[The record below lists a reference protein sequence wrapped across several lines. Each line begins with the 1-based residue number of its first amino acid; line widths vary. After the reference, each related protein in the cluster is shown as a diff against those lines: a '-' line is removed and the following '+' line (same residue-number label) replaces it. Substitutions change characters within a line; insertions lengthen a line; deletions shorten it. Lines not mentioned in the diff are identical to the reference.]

1 MITKNKE
8 DIQTNKEGQEINA
21 NTNMTEM
28 LDWFGTDFKVTIL
41 KMLQSAVMNTLKHIL
56 KDRKFQQRNKKHK
69 EEPNKTSGTKNKL
82 IWVKH
87 YAESKQNEAKERV
100 SEL

>member
-8 DIQTNKEGQEINA
+8 DLQMNKERQEINA

-28 LDWFGTDFKVTIL
+28 LDLFDKDFKVTIL

-56 KDRKFQQRNKKHK
+56 KDRKFQQRNKKQRR
-69 EEPNKTSGTKNKL
+69 TK
-82 IWVKH
+82 
-87 YAESKQNEAKERV
+87 
-100 SEL
+100 

>member
-8 DIQTNKEGQEINA
+8 DLQMSKERQEINA

-28 LDWFGTDFKVTIL
+28 LDLFDKDFKVTIL

-56 KDRKFQQRNKKHK
+56 KDRKFQQRNKKQRR
-69 EEPNKTSGTKNKL
+69 TK
-82 IWVKH
+82 
-87 YAESKQNEAKERV
+87 
-100 SEL
+100 

>member
-8 DIQTNKEGQEINA
+8 DLQMNKEGQEINA

-28 LDWFGTDFKVTIL
+28 LDLFDKDFKVTIL

-56 KDRKFQQRNKKHK
+56 KDRKFQQRNKKQRR
-69 EEPNKTSGTKNKL
+69 TK
-82 IWVKH
+82 
-87 YAESKQNEAKERV
+87 
-100 SEL
+100 

>member
-8 DIQTNKEGQEINA
+8 DLQMNKERQEINA

-28 LDWFGTDFKVTIL
+28 LDLFDKDFKVTII

-56 KDRKFQQRNKKHK
+56 KDRKFQQRNKKQRR
-69 EEPNKTSGTKNKL
+69 TK
-82 IWVKH
+82 
-87 YAESKQNEAKERV
+87 
-100 SEL
+100 

>member
-8 DIQTNKEGQEINA
+8 DLQLNKEGQEIDA

-28 LDWFGTDFKVTIL
+28 LDLFDKEFKVAIL

-56 KDRKFQQRNKKHK
+56 KNRKFQQRNRKHK

-82 IWVKH
+82 IWVK
-87 YAESKQNEAKERV
+87 YYDESKQNGAEKRV